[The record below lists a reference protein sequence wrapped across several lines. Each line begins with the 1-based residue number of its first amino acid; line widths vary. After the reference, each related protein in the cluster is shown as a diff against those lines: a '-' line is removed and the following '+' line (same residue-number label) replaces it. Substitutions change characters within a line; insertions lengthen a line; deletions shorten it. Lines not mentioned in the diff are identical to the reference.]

1 MCFFFFFLN
10 AYAFFSLCTG
20 SLCLSLY
27 WRGCPLQLV
36 RTIQIPNF
44 LEGNYDIYNAN
55 PCNSP

>member
-1 MCFFFFFLN
+1 MCFFFLN
-10 AYAFFSLCTG
+10 AYAFFSLC
-20 SLCLSLY
+20 LSLY
-27 WRGCPLQLV
+27 WRGCPLRLV

>member
-1 MCFFFFFLN
+1 ML
-10 AYAFFSLCTG
+10 SLVYVQVVYV
-20 SLCLSLY
+20 LSLY

-55 PCNSP
+55 PCNSYE